1 MEGKYKHPLYEFIVK
16 KQNSNNTTEH
26 ICILK
31 KIVYLTPQPS
41 TKFNLI
47 NTRYLRKLIKT

>member
-16 KQNSNNTTEH
+16 KQNSNNTTKH

-31 KIVYLTPQPS
+31 KNSIFNPS
-41 TKFNLI
+41 TI
-47 NTRYLRKLIKT
+47 NKV